1 MNRLTITTID
11 SMGPRLRNHP
21 NAKSLKKT
29 KTVSVQRDHKSPPDE
44 TPAKSPVISD
54 GDGGSTSDDE
64 ASTSSDSDSADG
76 SVIETSDD
84 EASTISDNYEPMK
97 VIYDF
102 TEDKAVDGAEVM
114 AKTKRDFAKII
125 KREGLVILFMHM
137 AWVPQKRQLI
147 AVFYGP
153 GALALSNI
161 NPKNLK
167 KHKSVAFNDY
177 DVVRVLAWKWLE
189 ADLTPGS
196 LMVTNCL

>member
-1 MNRLTITTID
+1 
-11 SMGPRLRNHP
+11 MGPPHLRNRSGITQKIP
-21 NAKSLKKT
+21 VK
-29 KTVSVQRDHKSPPDE
+29 RDHKQSPPDE
-44 TPAKSPVISD
+44 TPAKNPETSD

-64 ASTSSDSDSADG
+64 ASTSGDSDSADG
-76 SVIETSDD
+76 SDIETSDD
-84 EASTISDNYEPMK
+84 EASAISNSGPMK
-97 VIYDF
+97 VIYKF
-102 TEDKAVDGAEVM
+102 TEDKAVDGAKVM
-114 AKTKRDFAKII
+114 KKTQKDFAEII
-125 KREGLVILFMHM
+125 QSEGLDIEFMHI
-137 AWVPQKRQLI
+137 AWEPEERQLI

-167 KHKSVAFNDY
+167 KHKSVAFDEY